1 MHTSAPLEIH
11 ADVRAAIQAA
21 RPVVALVTAPIA
33 HTLPWPANLDTYR
46 QIDAAVR
53 HEGGTLAAICVW
65 QGRLTVGVD
74 AKQIETLARGANVLR
89 ASRRDLAKAVVTGAN
104 AATTVSASMYIAQRA
119 GIRLV
124 ATGAIGG
131 AAREGA
137 EEERVWD
144 ISADLIELLN
154 TPVAVVSA
162 GARSVHNLAFT
173 AEMLETLRVPV
184 IGYCTDSFPT
194 FYMRAGTYPV
204 PARANTPTEVAALL
218 SAHWAMDGAGIV
230 VAQPTPLD
238 AALSPDELL
247 PALHAVEKQAS
258 QGNVG
263 RKDLS
268 PFLMDR
274 LNRLTK
280 GKALRA
286 YEAILVANAR
296 LAVQIAAALPADLLA

>member
-1 MHTSAPLEIH
+1 MHTAPPLQIH
-11 ADVRAAIQAA
+11 PDVGAALKAG

-33 HTLPWPANLDTYR
+33 HTLPWPANLETYR
-46 QIDAAVR
+46 QIDDAVR
-53 HEGGTLAAICVW
+53 REGGVLAAICVV

-89 ASRRDLAKAVVTGAN
+89 ASRRDLARAVVSGAN
-104 AATTVSASMYIAQRA
+104 AATTVSATMFIAQRA
-119 GIRLV
+119 GIQMV

-131 AAREGA
+131 ASREAPDGDH
-137 EEERVWD
+137 VWD

-184 IGYCTDSFPT
+184 IGYCTDTFPT

-204 PARANTPTEVAALL
+204 PARANTPTELAALL
-218 SAHWAMDGAGIV
+218 SAHWGMDGAGIV
-230 VAQPTPLD
+230 IAQPTPVD
-238 AALSPDELL
+238 MALSPDELL
-247 PALHAVEKQAS
+247 PALHAVEKQAM

-286 YEAILVANAR
+286 YEAILIGNAR
-296 LAVQIAAALPADLLA
+296 LAVQVAAALPK